1 MNISLLKRLADAV
14 AFPVERFAGDPARSS
29 YERFAIPHSFKP
41 QLSLAEAALAAGG
54 AFLRILL
61 GSILFGFWG
70 AYTYLACRAVK
81 NVYSRSA
88 LLFAS
93 VALFAVLLTL
103 LLMAI
108 TALVRMMWPQRQQQQ

>member
-1 MNISLLKRLADAV
+1 VNVSLLKRIADAV
-14 AFPVERFAGDPARSS
+14 AFPVERFAGNPERGS
-29 YERFAIPHSFKP
+29 YERLAIPHSFKP
-41 QLSLAEAALAAGG
+41 QLSLAQAALAAGG
-54 AFLRILL
+54 AFLRIFL

-81 NVYSRSA
+81 NIYSRGA
-88 LLFAS
+88 LLLAS
-93 VALFAVLLTL
+93 IVLFIVLLML